1 MEGLI
6 LLFKFM
12 TRLPIPMDPKFD
24 SIKMGKSMRFF
35 PVVGI
40 VIEFDS
46 IKMGKSMRFFPV
58 VGIVIGIIMYVF
70 YLLFGSFI
78 RSAYILAGVMVLLEI
93 AITGAMHLDGLSD
106 TFDGIFSY
114 RSKQKMLE
122 IMKDSRI
129 GANGAIATKN
139 ARDNERFKN
148 RC

>member
-40 VIEFDS
+40 VI
-46 IKMGKSMRFFPV
+46 
-58 VGIVIGIIMYVF
+58 GIIMYVF

-78 RSAYILAGVMVLLEI
+78 RSAYILEG
-93 AITGAMHLDGLSD
+93 
-106 TFDGIFSY
+106 
-114 RSKQKMLE
+114 
-122 IMKDSRI
+122 
-129 GANGAIATKN
+129 
-139 ARDNERFKN
+139 
-148 RC
+148 